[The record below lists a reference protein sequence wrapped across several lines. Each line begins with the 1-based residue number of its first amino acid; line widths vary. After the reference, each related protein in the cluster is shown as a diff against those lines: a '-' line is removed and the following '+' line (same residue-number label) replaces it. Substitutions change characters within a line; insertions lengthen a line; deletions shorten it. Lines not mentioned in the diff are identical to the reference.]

1 MDAYTGKY
9 YVQGGEEQSATIL
22 LLKDKLSIG
31 LRDEHGNPRIVYWP
45 YEQIIKD
52 KFWKRGHAIVR
63 CGTYP
68 IQTIEVDVKE
78 FADKLEETLKE
89 NERSWLGRFMN
100 KNQRRMI
107 RMLSVF
113 IVILVSAY
121 IWVVPFLAERLANKV
136 PVSYEERLG
145 DGMYNA
151 LREGFKI
158 DATKTAYINDFFR
171 ELNIGSKYN
180 IRITVVNENVANAFA
195 IPGGNIVVY
204 DKILMGMN
212 GYEDLAALLSHEFTH
227 VDQKHTTRSLFRQM
241 ASSLFLSII
250 LGDVGT
256 LGNVIISN
264 ADDLKGLSYSRRLEK
279 EADMNGLKLDGN
291 VATIGITDYA
301 QRELGDIVYVEVET
315 IGKPLKAGEV
325 FGTVE
330 AVKTVSDLFLP
341 VDGTITELN
350 AALANSPE
358 SVNSDPYGE
367 GWMVK
372 MTVNNP
378 SDVEA
383 LMDATAYETQV
394 A

>member
-1 MDAYTGKY
+1 
-9 YVQGGEEQSATIL
+9 
-22 LLKDKLSIG
+22 
-31 LRDEHGNPRIVYWP
+31 
-45 YEQIIKD
+45 
-52 KFWKRGHAIVR
+52 
-63 CGTYP
+63 
-68 IQTIEVDVKE
+68 
-78 FADKLEETLKE
+78 
-89 NERSWLGRFMN
+89 MN

-171 ELNIGSKYN
+171 ELNIDSKYN

-241 ASSLFLSII
+241 ASSLFQIRMTAGPFGWLP
-250 LGDVGT
+250 
-256 LGNVIISN
+256 
-264 ADDLKGLSYSRRLEK
+264 SRL
-279 EADMNGLKLDGN
+279 
-291 VATIGITDYA
+291 
-301 QRELGDIVYVEVET
+301 
-315 IGKPLKAGEV
+315 P
-325 FGTVE
+325 
-330 AVKTVSDLFLP
+330 DLFFQQFKQM
-341 VDGTITELN
+341 DK
-350 AALANSPE
+350 
-358 SVNSDPYGE
+358 SVAINISFAQ
-367 GWMVK
+367 K
-372 MTVNNP
+372 F
-378 SDVEA
+378 
-383 LMDATAYETQV
+383 
-394 A
+394 

>member
-1 MDAYTGKY
+1 MDGYTGKY
-9 YVQGGEEQSATIL
+9 YVQGGEEQNATIL

-52 KFWKRGHAIVR
+52 KFWKRGQSIVR

-107 RMLSVF
+107 RMLSIF

-121 IWVVPFLAERLANKV
+121 IWLVPFLAERLANKV

-151 LREGFKI
+151 LKQSFVI
-158 DATKTAYINDFFR
+158 DAEKTAYINDFFR
-171 ELNIGSKYN
+171 ELNIDSKYN

-195 IPGGNIVVY
+195 MPGGNIVVY
-204 DKILMGMN
+204 NKILMNMST
-212 GYEDLAALLSHEFTH
+212 YEDLAALLSHEFTH
-227 VDQKHTTRSLFRQM
+227 VNERHTTRSLFRQM

-250 LGDVGT
+250 LGDIGT
-256 LGNVIISN
+256 LGNVIINN
-264 ADDLKGLSYSRRLEK
+264 ADDLKGLSYSRKLERD
-279 EADMNGLKLDGN
+279 ADMNGLRLLSDRKIDCNGFIRLFELLKKE
-291 VATIGITDYA
+291 IGQTGGQPTEWISSHPDLEKRIAYTRSSE
-301 QRELGDIVYVEVET
+301 QFNKNGVEKNET
-315 IGKPLKAGEV
+315 LQ
-325 FGTVE
+325 T
-330 AVKTVSDLFLP
+330 LFLKIKTG
-341 VDGTITELN
+341 D
-350 AALANSPE
+350 
-358 SVNSDPYGE
+358 
-367 GWMVK
+367 
-372 MTVNNP
+372 
-378 SDVEA
+378 
-383 LMDATAYETQV
+383 
-394 A
+394 